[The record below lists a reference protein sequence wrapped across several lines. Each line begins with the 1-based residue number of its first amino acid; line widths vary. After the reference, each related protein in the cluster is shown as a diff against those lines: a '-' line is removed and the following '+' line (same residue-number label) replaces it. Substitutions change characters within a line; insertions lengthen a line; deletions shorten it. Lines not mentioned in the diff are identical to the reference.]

1 MAPPKRLRPAPLDDP
16 PTASSS
22 SSDDDL
28 PPPKNQEDEVVDEEE
43 EDSSE
48 EGEEEND
55 EDEDEDEG
63 SSSEEEEVQP
73 TPPSQLA
80 SKNPPP
86 STPISNPKP
95 ESASESESESGSGSE
110 SGSDS
115 DSEPEPTPSPNA
127 KVKPLAS
134 KPMKTQPQAQST
146 PIPAR
151 SGTKRANE
159 NGSTRAKKKT
169 TAAGGGSNDENDEDV
184 DGDVKMSG
192 EDSKKIHQR
201 IFTEEDEIA
210 ILKGLAEF
218 ISKTGKDPMKD
229 PSAFH
234 SFVKKSIHADA
245 NSEQLKRKVRGL
257 KMKFS
262 SSGSFTREH
271 DKKAF
276 ELSKKV
282 WGNNGANEAEE
293 NGKVNEKTPKST
305 KKEAPIRNN
314 GSTKKEV
321 VTKKGTGKYE
331 SDVDKSLAFSEMS
344 SFGDAAGLSL
354 LNKDAMRRGMELMG
368 ESKVDEFDARWR
380 KVQIAE
386 MEVFVAR
393 GQLIKDQTRM
403 ALEAYKKS
411 IN

>member
-22 SSDDDL
+22 SDDDQQ
-28 PPPKNQEDEVVDEEE
+28 PPPKKPEDEVVDEEE
-43 EDSSE
+43 EASSE

-55 EDEDEDEG
+55 QDEDEG

-73 TPPSQLA
+73 TPPSQPA

-95 ESASESESESGSGSE
+95 ESGSESESGSQSGSE
-110 SGSDS
+110 SGSES
-115 DSEPEPTPSPNA
+115 DSEPEPTPPPNA

-134 KPMKTQPQAQST
+134 KPMKAQP
-146 PIPAR
+146 PAR
-151 SGTKRANE
+151 SGTKRPSE
-159 NGSTRAKKKT
+159 NGSKRANKK
-169 TAAGGGSNDENDEDV
+169 TAAGGGSNDDSEADE
-184 DGDVKMSG
+184 DGDVKMTG
-192 EDSKKIHQR
+192 EDSKKMHQR
-201 IFTEEDEIA
+201 VFTEEDEIA

-229 PSAFH
+229 PDAFH
-234 SFVKKSIHADA
+234 NFVKKSIHADA
-245 NSEQLKRKVRGL
+245 NSAQLKRKVRGL
-257 KMKFS
+257 KLKFKAN
-262 SSGSFTREH
+262 GSFTKEH

-282 WGNNGANEAEE
+282 WGNDGGNGVEE

-305 KKEAPIRNN
+305 KKEAPVRNN
-314 GSTKKEV
+314 GSAKKEV
-321 VTKKGTGKYE
+321 VAKKDTGKVE
-331 SDVDKSLAFSEMS
+331 SDVDKSLALSEMC
-344 SFGDAAGLSL
+344 SFGEAAGLSS
-354 LNKDAMRRGMELMG
+354 LNMDAMRRGMELLG
-368 ESKVDEFDARWR
+368 ESKVDEFDAKWK

-386 MEVFVAR
+386 LEMFVTR
-393 GQLIKDQTRM
+393 GQLIKDQTRL
-403 ALEAYKKS
+403 ALEAFKKS